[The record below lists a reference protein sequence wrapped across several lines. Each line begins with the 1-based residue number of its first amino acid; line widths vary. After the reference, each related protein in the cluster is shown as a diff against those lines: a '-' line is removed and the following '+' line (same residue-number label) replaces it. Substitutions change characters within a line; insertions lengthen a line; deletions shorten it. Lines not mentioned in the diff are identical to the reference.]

1 VILLDLMMPGL
12 DGFAVIERLRQ
23 DPDQRTIPVVVLT
36 AKSLTVDEAAGLNSR
51 VAKVIDKQ
59 GLVGEALIREIED
72 AIAHRVVAA

>member
-1 VILLDLMMPGL
+1 
-12 DGFAVIERLRQ
+12 
-23 DPDQRTIPVVVLT
+23 VVLT